1 MDKLLRAELVA
12 TVERTVKKAM
22 EVYQERWITAD
33 EMQQFVSV
41 FTKRWL
47 QDHGHLLP
55 RTPVE
60 WTDANG
66 ERHTSSYLY
75 PLHRIQAMIE
85 DGRIKDLRG

>member
-22 EVYQERWITAD
+22 EAYQERWLTAD
-33 EMQQFVSV
+33 ELHEYVSL
-41 FTKRWL
+41 FTRRWL

-60 WTDANG
+60 WTDQLG

-75 PLHRIQAMIE
+75 PLHRIQAMIA